1 MKYNAKDTTILIL
14 YRGDSLQRLE
24 NVIAV
29 INNLHSFFDINIYV
43 READAVCNNILSMT
57 PPYTKHGISTICC
70 IM

>member
-29 INNLHSFFDINIYV
+29 INNLHSFFDINIMCV
-43 READAVCNNILSMT
+43 KLLPCATTSFQR
-57 PPYTKHGISTICC
+57 
-70 IM
+70 

>member
-43 READAVCNNILSMT
+43 REAAAVCNNILSKMT
-57 PPYTKHGISTICC
+57 TDSV
-70 IM
+70 M